1 MEEHDRYKKKEN
13 SKINGGER
21 IFFFLFELQRNLTLT
36 KVPKH
41 KHAYPYIHVQKKYK
55 TKAVAARFIL
65 SSVFYIVVLSI

>member
-41 KHAYPYIHVQKKYK
+41 KHAYPYIHVQKK
-55 TKAVAARFIL
+55 
-65 SSVFYIVVLSI
+65 